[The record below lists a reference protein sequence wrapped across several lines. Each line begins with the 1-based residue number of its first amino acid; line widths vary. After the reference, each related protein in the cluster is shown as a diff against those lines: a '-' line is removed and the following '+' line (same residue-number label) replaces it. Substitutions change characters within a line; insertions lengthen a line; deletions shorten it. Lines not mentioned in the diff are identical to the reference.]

1 MQNIWKCLYTKVW
14 SLRKGYRRVP
24 IRRGYPPL
32 SGYCFD
38 GCGMQD
44 ILSILL
50 LFSEPVTF
58 PTLVSYEHKLLIRS
72 TKNAFGKYTDAQL

>member
-1 MQNIWKCLYTKVW
+1 MLIWEGLYTKVW
-14 SLRKGYRRVP
+14 SLRKGYRWMP

-38 GCGMQD
+38 GCVMQD

-58 PTLVSYEHKLLIRS
+58 PTLVLYEQKLLIRS
-72 TKNAFGKYTDAQL
+72 TKNAFGKYADAQL